1 VAGDLSRD
9 ELNRLARLGAKARL
23 DELQKEQAAIRAAFP
38 DLFRG
43 ARGGRGGART
53 AKPQA
58 SRRRRRMNAAQRKA
72 VSDRMRKYWADRR
85 KGEAKAK
92 PKAGRG

>member
-1 VAGDLSRD
+1 
-9 ELNRLARLGAKARL
+9 
-23 DELQKEQAAIRAAFP
+23 
-38 DLFRG
+38 
-43 ARGGRGGART
+43 
-53 AKPQA
+53 
-58 SRRRRRMNAAQRKA
+58 MNAAQRKA